1 MGLSQGKIIHTVRRR
16 SVDDT
21 GAIVCADEISG
32 QDATDI
38 SLCR

>member
-1 MGLSQGKIIHTVRRR
+1 MGLSQGKIVYAVRRR
-16 SVDDT
+16 NVDDT

-38 SLCR
+38 SLGR